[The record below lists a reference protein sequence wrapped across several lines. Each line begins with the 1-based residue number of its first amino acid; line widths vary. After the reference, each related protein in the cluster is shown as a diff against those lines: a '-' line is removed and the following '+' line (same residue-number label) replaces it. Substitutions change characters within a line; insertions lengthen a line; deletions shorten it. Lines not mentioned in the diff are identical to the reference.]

1 MSHSTAL
8 LEKNINKRNSY
19 LMSEFQINLLRFCK
33 KLAKKFQKNCKTY
46 AKNLQN
52 FCKKLL
58 QLHILQN
65 VLHNAAL
72 DF

>member
-33 KLAKKFQKNCKTY
+33 KIQKKLQNICKKF
-46 AKNLQN
+46 AK
-52 FCKKLL
+52 
-58 QLHILQN
+58 ILQK
-65 VLHNAAL
+65 VVATAHFAKRFA
-72 DF
+72 

>member
-46 AKNLQN
+46 AKK
-52 FCKKLL
+52 FAK
-58 QLHILQN
+58 ILQK
-65 VLHNAAL
+65 VVATAHFAKRFA
-72 DF
+72 